1 METCRLNTNHVR
13 LGVPLPGDIYDEHG
27 HMLLSKGQILNSQS
41 QLDELLERGLYV
53 DISLFEA
60 HFKPSAP
67 PPPPVENKFDP
78 FLVRGTMKLSL
89 NRLLR
94 GITDASTSSAQ
105 IFEFAEHVQ
114 AYAHTDA
121 EAAIAAC
128 LLDQQEE
135 SRSAAHSL
143 SGAILCALLAKR
155 LNWARERQRSLV
167 CAALTMNLG
176 MMDLQQRLFRQSTPL
191 APALLE
197 QVHTHPEAAL
207 AALQHIGI
215 TDPSWLKA
223 VAQHHETPSG
233 KGYPQHLTDPAEDG
247 QLLRIA
253 DIFFARASARADRP
267 PLPPAQIIRV
277 LFVEEGQGA
286 CAPLV
291 AALVKT
297 LGLYPP
303 GSFVKLANNEVAVVF
318 RSGETPQTPVAAS
331 VTTASGMPT
340 MQPVRRDT
348 ARAGY
353 TVAGAVAP
361 NKVSVGYDLGKLWI
375 TDAPHP

>member
-1 METCRLNTNHVR
+1 MQTCRLNTSHVR
-13 LGVPLPGDIYDEHG
+13 LGVPLPGDVYDEHG
-27 HMLLSKGQILNSQS
+27 HMLLSKGQVLNSQS

-53 DISLFEA
+53 DISLFET
-60 HFKPSAP
+60 HFKSSAP
-67 PPPPVENKFDP
+67 PPPPVEEKYDP
-78 FLVRGTMKLSL
+78 FLVRGTMKLGL

-94 GITDASTSSAQ
+94 SITDASASSAQ
-105 IFEFAEHVQ
+105 IVEFAEHVQ
-114 AYAHTDA
+114 SYAHTDV

-143 SGAILCALLAKR
+143 SCAILCAVVAKR
-155 LNWARERQRSLV
+155 LGWTQERQRSLI

-176 MMDLQQRLFRQSTPL
+176 MMDLQQRLLRQATPL
-191 APALLE
+191 TPPQLE
-197 QVHTHPEAAL
+197 QVHAHPEAAL
-207 AALQHIGI
+207 AALQQIGI
-215 TDPSWLKA
+215 TDPLWLKA
-223 VAQHHETPSG
+223 VAQHHESPSG
-233 KGYPQHLTDPAEDG
+233 KGYPRHLADPAEEG
-247 QLLRIA
+247 QLLRMA

-267 PLPPAQIIRV
+267 PLPPAQVFRA
-277 LFVEEGQGA
+277 LAVEEGQSA

-303 GSFVKLANNEVAVVF
+303 GSFVKLANGEAAVVF
-318 RSGETPQTPVAAS
+318 RNGGTPQTPVAAS

-348 ARAGY
+348 ARAGH
-353 TVAGAVAP
+353 TVASPLALG
-361 NKVSVGYDLGKLWI
+361 KVSVGYDLGKLWI
-375 TDAPHP
+375 TNAPHP

>member
-1 METCRLNTNHVR
+1 METCRLNANHVHI
-13 LGVPLPGDIYDEHG
+13 GVPLPGDVYDEHG
-27 HMLLSKGQILNSQS
+27 QLLLSKGQILNSQA
-41 QLDELLERGLYV
+41 QLDHLLERGLYV
-53 DISLFEA
+53 ELRLFEA
-60 HFKPSAP
+60 HFKPSAASP
-67 PPPPVENKFDP
+67 LPVENKFDP

-94 GITDASTSSAQ
+94 GITDASTSGAQ
-105 IFEFAEHVQ
+105 IVEFAEHLE
-114 AYAHTDA
+114 AYVHTDA

-135 SRSAAHSL
+135 SRGAAHSL
-143 SGAILCALLAKR
+143 SSAILSALLAKR
-155 LNWARERQRSLV
+155 LNWAKERQRSLA
-167 CAALTMNLG
+167 CAALTMNLS
-176 MMDLQQRLFRQSTPL
+176 MMDLQQRLFRQATPL
-191 APALLE
+191 TPVQLE
-197 QVHTHPEAAL
+197 QVHAHPEAAL
-207 AALQHIGI
+207 AALQQIGI
-215 TDPSWLKA
+215 TDPLWLKA
-223 VAQHHETPSG
+223 VAQHHEAPSG
-233 KGYPQHLTDPAEDG
+233 KGYPQHLTETLEDG

-267 PLPPAQIIRV
+267 PLPPAQVIRA

-291 AALVKT
+291 ATLVKT

-303 GSFVKLANNEVAVVF
+303 GSFVKLANSEVAVVF
-318 RSGETPQTPVAAS
+318 RSGATPQTPVAAS
-331 VTTASGMPT
+331 VKTASGMPT

-361 NKVSVGYDLGKLWI
+361 GKVSVGYDLGKLWI
-375 TDAPHP
+375 TDALNS